1 MIRDLSHLRTRAHVM
16 RLVRS
21 FFYERGYLEVDTPIR
36 QPALIPEAHIDPVE
50 SEGACLQASP
60 EICMKQLMAR
70 GLDRIFQIA
79 RVFRKHERGRKHL
92 PEFTMLEWYAAGAD
106 YRDLMT
112 DTEALV
118 RDLALALG
126 CGNTL
131 IYQDARIDLA
141 QPFDRI
147 SVAESFDRYG
157 SMTMADALSKDC
169 FDDIMGLE
177 IEPRLGWDRPVF
189 LHDYPAEKASLARLK
204 PDEPSVAERVEVY
217 IAGLELA
224 NGFSELTAADE
235 QRLRFNAENQIR
247 STLGKPIYPM
257 PVRFLDALDH
267 MPESA
272 GMALGLDRLIMLF
285 CDAATIDE
293 VVPFVPESL

>member
-1 MIRDLSHLRTRAHVM
+1 M

>member
-1 MIRDLSHLRTRAHVM
+1 MTRDFSHLRTRAHVM

-21 FFYERGYLEVDTPIR
+21 FFYDRGYLEVDTPIR

-70 GLDRIFQIA
+70 GLDRLFQIA

-92 PEFTMLEWYAAGAD
+92 PEFTLLEWYAAGAD

-118 RDLALALG
+118 RDLARNLG
-126 CGNTL
+126 CGSTL
-131 IYQDARIDLA
+131 AYQGARIDLGR
-141 QPFDRI
+141 PFDRI
-147 SVAESFDRYG
+147 SVAESFDLYG
-157 SMTMADALSKDC
+157 SMTMAGALSVNA
-169 FDDIMGLE
+169 FDEVMGLE

-189 LHDYPAEKASLARLK
+189 LYDYPAEKASLARLR
-204 PDEPSVAERVEVY
+204 PDDPSVAERVEVY

-224 NGFSELTAADE
+224 NGFSELTSSDE
-235 QRLRFNAENQIR
+235 QRLRFDDENRIR
-247 STLGKPIYPM
+247 RDLGKPVYPL
-257 PVRFLDALDH
+257 PSRFLDALDY
-267 MPESA
+267 MPEAA

-293 VVPFVPESL
+293 VVPFVPETL